1 MFELQKIISGERK
14 DAVAKLAR
22 LLLYVQAVAV
32 YKPLISLRNRLYDK
46 QWLKSYRLGVPV
58 ICVGN
63 ITAGGTGKTP
73 MVVWLCRYLL
83 QHGKKVAMLSRGYKG
98 SDKTGN
104 DEIQMLRQTLP
115 EVPVVI
121 NPDRVRGGREAIEKY
136 HPDIIVMDDGFQ
148 HRRLRRDLDIVMIDC
163 TCPFGY
169 EALLPR
175 GLLREPL
182 EQLRRADAIVLSRA
196 DLISDD
202 ELNAIKNRLNAGE
215 TGKIIACCRHQ
226 PKALFRSDDEEIPL
240 SQLSGRKVAAFC
252 GIGNPE
258 SFPATLNQLGAK
270 VIARKFLPDHV
281 SYNETIVS
289 QLSQWRRDSGADW
302 LMTTEKDWVK
312 LKQFPAVRKWRELHW
327 LEIELDVTEGREQLG
342 RKINEII
349 GYRPKI
355 GG

>member
-1 MFELQKIISGERK
+1 MFKLQKIISGK
-14 DAVAKLAR
+14 KKGAVAELMR

-32 YKPLISLRNRLYDK
+32 YKPIINLRNRLYDK

-83 QHGKKVAMLSRGYKG
+83 QHGKKVALLSRGYKG
-98 SDKTGN
+98 SNKTGN
-104 DEIQMLRQTLP
+104 DEIQMIRQTLP

-121 NPDRVRGGREAIEKY
+121 DPDRVRGGREAIEKY

-169 EALLPR
+169 EAVLPR

-182 EQLRRADAIVLSRA
+182 EQLSRADAIVLSRS
-196 DLISDD
+196 DLINTD
-202 ELNAIKNRLNAGE
+202 ELNAIKNRLKAGE
-215 TGKIIACCRHQ
+215 TGKLIACCRHKPQ
-226 PKALFRSDDEEIPL
+226 TMFRSDDEEIPL
-240 SQLSGRKVAAFC
+240 SQLSGRKVAVFC

-289 QLSQWRRDSGADW
+289 QLEQWRRDSGANW
-302 LMTTEKDWVK
+302 LMTTHKDWVK

-327 LEIELDVTEGREQLG
+327 LKIELDITEGREQLG
-342 RKINEII
+342 RKIELTWQ
-349 GYRPKI
+349 
-355 GG
+355 

>member
-1 MFELQKIISGERK
+1 MRELQKIISGERK
-14 DAVAKLAR
+14 GAVAELMR

-32 YKPLISLRNRLYDK
+32 YKPIINLRNRLYDK
-46 QWLKSYRLGVPV
+46 QWLKSYRLDVPV

-98 SDKTGN
+98 RDKTGN
-104 DEIQMLRQTLP
+104 DEIQMIRQTLP
-115 EVPVVI
+115 EVSVVI
-121 NPDRVRGGREAIEKY
+121 DPDRVRGGREAIEKY
-136 HPDIIVMDDGFQ
+136 HPDVIVLDDGFQ

-182 EQLRRADAIVLSRA
+182 EQLRRADAIVLSRS
-196 DLISDD
+196 DLISAD
-202 ELNAIKNRLNAGE
+202 ELDAIKNRLNAGE
-215 TGKIIACCRHQ
+215 TGKLIACCRHKPQ
-226 PKALFRSDDEEIPL
+226 ALFCADDEIPL
-240 SQLSGRKVAAFC
+240 SELSSRKVAAFC

-270 VIARKFLPDHV
+270 VIARKFLPDHIN
-281 SYNETIVS
+281 YNETIVS

-302 LMTTEKDWVK
+302 LMTTHKDWVK
-312 LKQFPAVRKWRELHW
+312 LRQFPAVRKWRELHW
-327 LEIELDVTEGREQLG
+327 LKIELDITEGREQLG
-342 RKINEII
+342 RKIELTWQ
-349 GYRPKI
+349 
-355 GG
+355 

>member
-1 MFELQKIISGERK
+1 MRKLQKIISGEK
-14 DAVAKLAR
+14 KGAVAELVR

-32 YKPLISLRNRLYDK
+32 YKPIINLRNRLYDK

-73 MVVWLCRYLL
+73 MVVSLCRYLL
-83 QHGKKVAMLSRGYKG
+83 QHGKKVALLSRGYKG
-98 SDKTGN
+98 SNKTGN

-121 NPDRVRGGREAIEKY
+121 DPDRVRGGREAIEKY
-136 HPDIIVMDDGFQ
+136 HPDIIVLDDGFQ

-196 DLISDD
+196 DLISTD

-215 TGKIIACCRHQ
+215 TGKLITCCRHQ

-270 VIARKFLPDHV
+270 VIARKFLPDHIN
-281 SYNETIVS
+281 YNETIVS
-289 QLSQWRRDSGADW
+289 QLSQWRRDCGADW
-302 LMTTEKDWVK
+302 LMTTHKDWVK
-312 LKQFPAVRKWRELHW
+312 LRRFSAVRDWRELHW
-327 LEIELDVTEGREQLG
+327 LKIELDVTEGREQLG
-342 RKINEII
+342 RKINEICT
-349 GYRPKI
+349 R
-355 GG
+355 

>member
-1 MFELQKIISGERK
+1 VFELQKIISGERK

>member
-1 MFELQKIISGERK
+1 MRELQKIISGEK
-14 DAVAKLAR
+14 KCAGAKLMR

-32 YKPLISLRNRLYDK
+32 YKPIINLRNRLYDK

-83 QHGKKVAMLSRGYKG
+83 QHGKKVALLSRGYKG
-98 SDKTGN
+98 SNKTGN
-104 DEIQMLRQTLP
+104 DEIQMIRQTLP

-121 NPDRVRGGREAIEKY
+121 DPDRVRGGKKAIEKY
-136 HPDIIVMDDGFQ
+136 HPDIIVLDDGFQ

-169 EALLPR
+169 EAVLPR

-196 DLISDD
+196 DLIGAD
-202 ELNAIKNRLNAGE
+202 ELDAIKNRLNAGE
-215 TGKIIACCRHQ
+215 TGKLIACCRHQ

-240 SQLSGRKVAAFC
+240 SELSGRKVAAFC

-281 SYNETIVS
+281 NYNETIVS
-289 QLSQWRRDSGADW
+289 QLKQWRRDSGADW
-302 LMTTEKDWVK
+302 LMTTHKDWVK

-327 LEIELDVTEGREQLG
+327 LKIELDITEGREQLG
-342 RKINEII
+342 RKIELTWQ
-349 GYRPKI
+349 
-355 GG
+355 